1 MFWVVIICIA
11 LLAAAVTGGLVMG
24 RRVRVW
30 DIQSAKGEVPISGQ
44 MRRAGSLLLVLAA
57 IIGVLWLVTGNF
69 NWALLRDAGYIYVF
83 VIVTIVSGAAIKR
96 KQGSCGKRYSE

>member
-1 MFWVVIICIA
+1 MV

-44 MRRAGSLLLVLAA
+44 MRRAGSLLFALAA

-69 NWALLRDAGYIYVF
+69 NWALLRDAGYVYVF
-83 VIVTIVSGAAIKR
+83 VIVAIISRAAIKR
-96 KQGSCGKRYSE
+96 RQGSRGKRYSE